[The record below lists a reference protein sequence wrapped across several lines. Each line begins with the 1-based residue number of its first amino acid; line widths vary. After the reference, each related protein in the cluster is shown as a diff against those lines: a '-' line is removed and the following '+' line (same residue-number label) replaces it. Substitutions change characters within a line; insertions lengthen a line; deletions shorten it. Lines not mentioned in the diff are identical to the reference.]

1 MVTQTQRSQATR
13 RALIDAGRQLFAER
27 GYTAV
32 SVGEL
37 VELAGVTTGALYHQF
52 ASKEGLFKVV
62 YAEVV
67 QEVSARIIKAR
78 ESSRDPSLVADCEIY
93 LDACVNPAFH
103 RIVLVDGPAVM
114 GWNQVL
120 DTAQFVVE
128 GTLAAARERDELAD
142 PPTESLARLLA
153 AAMKEAGVIIAT
165 AADPASARAN
175 TSEGVRR
182 LIAGLM
188 AS

>member
-1 MVTQTQRSQATR
+1 MVTQNKRSQATR
-13 RALIDAGRQLFAER
+13 TALIDAGRQLFAER
-27 GYTAV
+27 GYSAV

-37 VELAGVTTGALYHQF
+37 AELAGVTTGALYHQF
-52 ASKEGLFKVV
+52 ESKEGLFKAV
-62 YAEVV
+62 YFEVV
-67 QEVSARIIKAR
+67 QEVSAGIIKAR
-78 ESSRDPSLVADCEIY
+78 ESSPDPSLIADCEIY

-103 RIVLVDGPAVM
+103 RIVLVDGPSVI
-114 GWNQVL
+114 GWHRVL

-128 GTLAAARERDELAD
+128 GTLAAARDRGELAG

-165 AADPASARAN
+165 ATDPVEARADA
-175 TSEGVRR
+175 SEGVRR
-182 LIAGLM
+182 LISGLM